1 MKKNLF
7 VSIKTQFVLLTVL
20 LVAVSSA
27 LWGWWSWKSERDLLF
42 ACLEGEGRQ
51 MVTSLASPII
61 NALLYEEMGVIEEGG
76 LLDNF
81 IEEIMSSSSFPV
93 VHAYVTD
100 NSGKILAHN
109 NYSEYGKTYNDSLTR
124 SALSEGR
131 YISQQITASGTHP
144 SLLDMAMP
152 LHIYGKSWGALRVEI
167 STAPME
173 EQLTALARR
182 IILVSLAFFLF
193 GVLLSWLIGRGMARP
208 LQRLAT
214 LMAGV
219 STENLAIEIP
229 HRRHDEIGVLQE
241 SFRAM
246 LERLRRSEAERER
259 ALTQLI
265 QSEKMASI
273 GKIVAGVAH
282 EVNNPLGTIAACIY
296 NIEEQPDQSP
306 AHHLKII
313 MQGVARIEQIVH
325 QLTDYSRAAALELQ
339 ILASDTF
346 FSESATFARMALKK
360 YDVRFMAEDRC
371 QPPTVLSLDKGKIQQ
386 VILNLL
392 INAADASPPRG
403 EIHLTAVIEQNAYC
417 LSVQDQGCGI
427 PEEKSKEI
435 FDIFYT
441 TKPAGTGTGIGLAIC
456 KSIVE
461 MHGGALDFA
470 SKPGETTFTVT
481 IPFAVPRGEMTD
493 E

>member
-1 MKKNLF
+1 MKTQLF

-27 LWGWWSWKSERDLLF
+27 LWGWWSWKNERDLLF
-42 ACLEGEGRQ
+42 ARLEGEGRQ

-81 IEEIMSSSSFPV
+81 IEEIMNNTGFPV

-109 NYSEYGKTYNDSLTR
+109 NYSEYGKTYSDPLTR
-124 SALSEGR
+124 TVLSEGH
-131 YISQQITASGTHP
+131 YVSQMITASGTDP

-152 LHIYGKSWGALRVEI
+152 LRIYGKSWGALRVGI
-167 STAPME
+167 STAPLE
-173 EQLTALARR
+173 EQLTAMARR

-193 GVLLSWLIGRGMARP
+193 GVLLSWLLGRGMARP
-208 LQRLAT
+208 LQRLTA
-214 LMAGV
+214 LMAAV
-219 STENLAIEIP
+219 STENLAIELHP
-229 HRRHDEIGVLQE
+229 RRPDEIGVLQE

-296 NIEEQPDQSP
+296 NIEEQPEQSP
-306 AHHLKII
+306 AQHLKII

-325 QLTDYSRAAALELQ
+325 QLTDYSRAGALELQ
-339 ILASDTF
+339 LLASDTF
-346 FSESATFARMALKK
+346 FAESAAFARMALKK
-360 YDVRFMAEDRC
+360 YDVRFLADDRC
-371 QPPTVLSLDKGKIQQ
+371 QPPSVLRLDKGKIQQ

-403 EIHLTAVIEQNAYC
+403 EICLTAAIEKNAYC
-417 LSVQDQGCGI
+417 LSVHDQGCGI
-427 PEEKSKEI
+427 PEERSKGI

-441 TKPAGTGTGIGLAIC
+441 TKAAGEGTGIGLAIC

-461 MHGGALDFA
+461 MHGGDLDYESQA
-470 SKPGETTFTVT
+470 GDTTFTVR
-481 IPFAVPRGEMTD
+481 IPLSAHKGNV
-493 E
+493 

>member
-1 MKKNLF
+1 MKTQLF
-7 VSIKTQFVLLTVL
+7 VSIKTPFVLLTVL

-27 LWGWWSWKSERDLLF
+27 LWGWWSWKNERDLLF
-42 ACLEGEGRQ
+42 ASLEGKGRQ

-81 IEEIMSSSSFPV
+81 IEEIMGNTGFPV

-109 NYSEYGKTYNDSLTR
+109 NYSEYGKTYSDPLTR
-124 SALSEGR
+124 TVLSEGR
-131 YISQQITASGTHP
+131 YLSQLITASSTHP

-152 LHIYGKSWGALRVEI
+152 LRIYGKSWGALRVGI
-167 STAPME
+167 STVPLE
-173 EQLTALARR
+173 EQLTAMARR

-193 GVLLSWLIGRGMARP
+193 GLLLSWLLGRGMARP
-208 LQRLAT
+208 LQRLTA
-214 LMAGV
+214 LMAAV
-219 STENLAIEIP
+219 SAENLAIELHP
-229 HRRHDEIGVLQE
+229 RRPDEIGVLQE

-296 NIEEQPDQSP
+296 NIEEQPEQSP
-306 AHHLKII
+306 EQYLKII
-313 MQGVARIEQIVH
+313 MQGVARIEQIVR
-325 QLTDYSRAAALELQ
+325 QLTDYSRAGALELQ
-339 ILASDTF
+339 YLASDTF
-346 FSESATFARMALKK
+346 FSESAEFARMALKK
-360 YDVRFMAEDRC
+360 YGVRFIAEDRC

-392 INAADASPPRG
+392 INAADASPAGG
-403 EIHLTAVIEQNAYC
+403 EIRLTATIEKTVYC
-417 LSVQDQGCGI
+417 LSVHDQGCGI
-427 PEEKSKEI
+427 PKGMRNQI

-441 TKPAGTGTGIGLAIC
+441 TKAPGEGTGIGLAIG
-456 KSIVE
+456 KSIIE
-461 MHGGALDFA
+461 MHGGELGYE
-470 SKPGETTFTVT
+470 SSPGDTTFTVS
-481 IPFAVPRGEMTD
+481 IPITPPQRNA
-493 E
+493 